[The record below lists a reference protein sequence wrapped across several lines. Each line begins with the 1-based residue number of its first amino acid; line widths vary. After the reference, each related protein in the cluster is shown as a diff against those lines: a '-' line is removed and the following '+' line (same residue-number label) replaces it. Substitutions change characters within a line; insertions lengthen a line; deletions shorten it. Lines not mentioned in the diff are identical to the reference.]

1 MSARIARAVFEQNA
15 EAIYYAMLRALLK
28 GSVRVFKV
36 LAERGYGKVRE
47 TVQVDASQDFVD
59 RLLAGRQRAALG
71 RQEGKTSFPP
81 ADESLGT
88 VE

>member
-47 TVQVDASQDFVD
+47 NVQVDASQDF
-59 RLLAGRQRAALG
+59 LFTSRAE
-71 RQEGKTSFPP
+71 RKTRR
-81 ADESLGT
+81 AVL
-88 VE
+88 V